1 MRNYLIKILMLYCC
15 LLFVSQ
21 LSAQPYGYKYVKELL
36 IQESQIPDGASLSDF
51 PVLVQLNDPQLRSVA
66 NGGHIENS
74 SGYDILFYLNG
85 CATKLDHQLEYY
97 DPVAGSVT
105 AWVRIPALST
115 STNTGLY
122 MYYGNA
128 TVLSSTSVQTVWDN
142 NYAGIWHLSED
153 PGGTAPQMMDG
164 TINGRH
170 GTSNGSMSIA
180 NSVTG
185 KIGRAL
191 SFDEI
196 NDYIHIPDFLYGQEL
211 TVSFWFN
218 QPEVNGNSYQYL
230 FSHGPWSTQ
239 NSLNVYLGE
248 DNITI
253 PSETGNRQML
263 KTNFRDNNDANN
275 FDTLDAGNTLVDGN
289 WHYYCIRI
297 QDFGGATIYID
308 GNPVVSYSIWGANSF
323 DPVTDIFIGG
333 REDLHTQRFFGGLM
347 DEVRIS
353 SSWRSSNWIR
363 TEYNNQ
369 QAPGSFIT
377 AGPELNAAAFC
388 GLLPLRLTDF
398 TAYRNDTYVQ
408 LDWKMVDQT
417 GPVQFDI
424 QRSDDAANWE
434 TIGSRV
440 DITRYRDSFP
450 QSRSLYYRI
459 QYKQQGK
466 SYFSEIRKISDR
478 NNSPTV
484 RFYPNPSTGGRI
496 NAVVLDAVLPLSS
509 KLFNNTG
516 QFIGNLKMERQSDSQ
531 LSLELPSWLPGGIYL
546 IQLNY
551 KNKNEYHR
559 LVLQ

>member
-1 MRNYLIKILMLYCC
+1 MLYCC

-153 PGGTAPQMMDG
+153 PGGTAPQMTDG

-191 SFDEI
+191 SFDEV
-196 NDYIHIPDFLYGQEL
+196 NDYIRIPDFLYGQEL

-424 QRSDDAANWE
+424 QRSDDAATWE
-434 TIGSRV
+434 TIASRV

-484 RFYPNPSTGGRI
+484 RLHPNPSTGGRI

-516 QFIGNLKMERQSDSQ
+516 QFIGDLKMERQSDSQ

-559 LVLQ
+559 LVLH